1 MKLGKKIMAKP
12 RETRI
17 EEHRILG
24 PTWSI
29 EKIGEGYVYEYLSGE
44 LTGGN
49 KRHPVTREDF
59 EAVKDGRLSDYDL
72 LLKYNLS

>member
-1 MKLGKKIMAKP
+1 MKFGKKIKAKP
-12 RETRI
+12 RETKI

-29 EKIGEGYVYEYLSGE
+29 EKTDEGYVYEYLSGE
-44 LTGGN
+44 LAGGI

-59 EAVKDGRLSDYDL
+59 EAVKKGRLSDYDL